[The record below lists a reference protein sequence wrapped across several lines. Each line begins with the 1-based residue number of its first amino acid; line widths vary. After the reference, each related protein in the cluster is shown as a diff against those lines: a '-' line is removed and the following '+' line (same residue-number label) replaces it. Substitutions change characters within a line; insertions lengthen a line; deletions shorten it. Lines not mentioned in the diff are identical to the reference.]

1 MFKVGVCTRAF
12 SSPWQTYC
20 YEVMEQEVKEKYP
33 DIELDF
39 QDGNEDANT
48 QVNILQTFIQQKKDL
63 VIVFANQ
70 EGTLVSAVNQVIE
83 AGIPVIN
90 TQGWIGEGVDERML
104 TFVGCDDAVNGWG
117 QGEVLHEL
125 LGDKTE
131 GNIILLQAL
140 LGTTYTTDRTVGLE
154 NYLAEKLPGVKI
166 VAYEPE
172 DNDNAKTVTA
182 MQNLMTRRHH

>member
-1 MFKVGVCTRAF
+1 MKKMFALLLALTLTLALSACGTKTNEPADKEADSQTSDSQTSNPPSADSTSDKVFKVGVCTRAF

-83 AGIPVIN
+83 AGIPVILSL
-90 TQGWIGEGVDERML
+90 I
-104 TFVGCDDAVNGWG
+104 
-117 QGEVLHEL
+117 H
-125 LGDKTE
+125 
-131 GNIILLQAL
+131 I
-140 LGTTYTTDRTVGLE
+140 
-154 NYLAEKLPGVKI
+154 
-166 VAYEPE
+166 
-172 DNDNAKTVTA
+172 
-182 MQNLMTRRHH
+182 